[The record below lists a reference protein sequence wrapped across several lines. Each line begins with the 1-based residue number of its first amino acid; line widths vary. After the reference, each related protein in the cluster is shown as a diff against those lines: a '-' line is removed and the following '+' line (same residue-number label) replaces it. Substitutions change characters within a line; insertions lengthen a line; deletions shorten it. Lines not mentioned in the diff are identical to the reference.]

1 MNILLTFDS
10 GYAPHASV
18 VMESIIRHCPEKLDF
33 WILYVHLDTDIIR
46 KMKEH
51 YKDMVQ
57 SINFIYVDSEE
68 FTPFKGVQTLSHI
81 SNPES
86 VLLRL
91 FCDRIPC
98 DDWILY
104 WDCDVLVM
112 QDIRNLMS
120 NIESTKILYA
130 VTEYNAA
137 YKENNLLDKSRLFKD
152 KNGCLLWIYEAYVY
166 RAFKYLNLN
175 PYGRYFNA
183 GVMLINMKL
192 WRENNIGKRA
202 LEYILSSSQYC
213 FATDQDALNHLL
225 SDKYGELPPKWN
237 DVVKEYGVFTNY
249 PVESLK
255 ETHISPA
262 IRHFAGAMKPWHYL
276 YNEKYRRLYKSYRQ
290 NTPWPKIN
298 YTDKTIWTI
307 TKKHIKLLVKGIF
320 KPILSIRFMKQIYS
334 RVCMDKAGNLFWSTA
349 RLLNE

>member
-104 WDCDVLVM
+104 LDCDVLVM
-112 QDIRNLMS
+112 QL
-120 NIESTKILYA
+120 NI
-130 VTEYNAA
+130 
-137 YKENNLLDKSRLFKD
+137 
-152 KNGCLLWIYEAYVY
+152 
-166 RAFKYLNLN
+166 
-175 PYGRYFNA
+175 
-183 GVMLINMKL
+183 ML
-192 WRENNIGKRA
+192 
-202 LEYILSSSQYC
+202 
-213 FATDQDALNHLL
+213 
-225 SDKYGELPPKWN
+225 
-237 DVVKEYGVFTNY
+237 
-249 PVESLK
+249 
-255 ETHISPA
+255 
-262 IRHFAGAMKPWHYL
+262 
-276 YNEKYRRLYKSYRQ
+276 
-290 NTPWPKIN
+290 
-298 YTDKTIWTI
+298 
-307 TKKHIKLLVKGIF
+307 HIKKI
-320 KPILSIRFMKQIYS
+320 IY
-334 RVCMDKAGNLFWSTA
+334 
-349 RLLNE
+349 

>member
-104 WDCDVLVM
+104 LDCDVLVM

-152 KNGCLLWIYEAYVY
+152 KNGYLLWIYEAYFY

-298 YTDKTIWTI
+298 
-307 TKKHIKLLVKGIF
+307 
-320 KPILSIRFMKQIYS
+320 
-334 RVCMDKAGNLFWSTA
+334 MDYY
-349 RLLNE
+349 